1 MFAFEYGR
9 RYKVVFVNMEEG
21 FLMTKLN
28 ETYTLNNGIKIPK
41 VAFGTWQMPAESTRQ
56 AVLEALKAGYRHIDT
71 ALAYQNEKEVGQAVR
86 DSGIARDEIYVT
98 SKLPGETKTYEGAKK
113 DFETTYNNLGLD
125 YLDLYL
131 VHAPFPWDE
140 MGKSE
145 NIEKY
150 DKANQEVWKALEE
163 ILASGKVKSIGVSN
177 FNVHDLKSLL
187 STAEVKPAVD
197 QIQYYVGYTEP
208 KISQFALDNDILIE
222 AYSPLATG
230 RMLSNPTVERIAEKY
245 GASVA
250 QLAIEFVVQNGA
262 FTHKEHILDNARLDF
277 VISDEDMDTLNGMK
291 DSAVDMYHH
300 GRQE

>member
-1 MFAFEYGR
+1 
-9 RYKVVFVNMEEG
+9 
-21 FLMTKLN
+21 MTKL
-28 ETYTLNNGIKIPK
+28 TDTFDIYNGVKIPK
-41 VAFGTWQMPAESTRQ
+41 VAFGTWQMAAEDTRQ

-86 DSGIARDEIYVT
+86 DSGIDRSEIYVT
-98 SKLPGETKTYEGAKK
+98 SKLPGETKTYEGTLK

-125 YLDLYL
+125 YLNLYL

-140 MGKSE
+140 MNKSQ

-150 DKANQEVWKALEE
+150 DKANQEVWKAMEE

-177 FNVHDLKSLL
+177 FNVHDLESLL
-187 STAEVKPAVD
+187 STAKVKPAVD

-208 KISQFALDNDILIE
+208 KISKFAADNDILIE

-230 RMLSNPTVERIAEKY
+230 RMLSNPTVTRMADKY
-245 GASVA
+245 GVSVA

-262 FTHKEHILDNARLDF
+262 LPLPKATHKEHILNNARLDF
-277 VISDEDMDTLNGMK
+277 VISDDDMDSLNGMK